1 MEKDKERLKVIEN
14 IKNAVASGKFNTKVE
29 NDDPIVTDKQRED
42 IILKYDIFYRKIS
55 KKIKRLIARR
65 IVNNY
70 TNLFNY
76 DTEIDGLENLD
87 GIDGGAIITCNHFNV
102 MDSTIIR
109 KMMMDLKKEKKLAI
123 VIEES
128 NVFLPGKFNLLTNNC
143 NTIPLS
149 ESRIYMRD
157 KFYPAMQ
164 KRLDNNEW
172 ILIYPEEEMWFN
184 YKKPR
189 PLKPGAYHFAIKY
202 SVPIIPC
209 FVEMR
214 ERDEYD
220 ESGFKKLKFVLHIM
234 PIIRPE
240 SSMTLKEKKELMQK
254 KDYECKV
261 DAYEKAYGKKLD
273 YTFENWDIGGF
284 SD

>member
-164 KRLDNNEW
+164 KRLDKNEW

-234 PIIRPE
+234 PIIRPD

>member
-14 IKNAVASGKFNTKVE
+14 IKNAVASGKFNIKVE

-164 KRLDNNEW
+164 KRLNNNEW

-234 PIIRPE
+234 PIIRPD

>member
-109 KMMMDLKKEKKLAI
+109 KMMIDLKKEKKLAI

-128 NVFLPGKFNLLTNNC
+128 NVFLPGKFNLISFIQL
-143 NTIPLS
+143 
-149 ESRIYMRD
+149 
-157 KFYPAMQ
+157 
-164 KRLDNNEW
+164 
-172 ILIYPEEEMWFN
+172 
-184 YKKPR
+184 
-189 PLKPGAYHFAIKY
+189 
-202 SVPIIPC
+202 
-209 FVEMR
+209 
-214 ERDEYD
+214 
-220 ESGFKKLKFVLHIM
+220 
-234 PIIRPE
+234 
-240 SSMTLKEKKELMQK
+240 
-254 KDYECKV
+254 CKN
-261 DAYEKAYGKKLD
+261 D
-273 YTFENWDIGGF
+273 
-284 SD
+284 

>member
-1 MEKDKERLKVIEN
+1 
-14 IKNAVASGKFNTKVE
+14 
-29 NDDPIVTDKQRED
+29 
-42 IILKYDIFYRKIS
+42 
-55 KKIKRLIARR
+55 
-65 IVNNY
+65 
-70 TNLFNY
+70 
-76 DTEIDGLENLD
+76 
-87 GIDGGAIITCNHFNV
+87 
-102 MDSTIIR
+102 
-109 KMMMDLKKEKKLAI
+109 
-123 VIEES
+123 
-128 NVFLPGKFNLLTNNC
+128 
-143 NTIPLS
+143 
-149 ESRIYMRD
+149 MRD

-164 KRLDNNEW
+164 KRLNNNEW

-234 PIIRPE
+234 PIIRPD